1 MQERTEYL
9 FEVKDRSE
17 FNRIPS
23 LRKPDC
29 EVNFLLLA
37 SKQVNSLVKSVVD
50 KFGSETIK
58 INILANNAG
67 VAFDMNLIRII
78 PASPYY
84 RLLDNIIFN
93 GAH

>member
-1 MQERTEYL
+1 
-9 FEVKDRSE
+9 V
-17 FNRIPS
+17 
-23 LRKPDC
+23 
-29 EVNFLLLA
+29 LLA

-58 INILANNAG
+58 INILANNAR

-84 RLLDNIIFN
+84 RLLDSIIFN
-93 GAH
+93 GPY

>member
-1 MQERTEYL
+1 MKSR
-9 FEVKDRSE
+9 DRSE
-17 FNRIPS
+17 SVRIPPFE
-23 LRKPDC
+23 KPDF
-29 EVNFLLLA
+29 EVNAVLLA

-67 VAFDMNLIRII
+67 VAFDINLIRII
-78 PASPYY
+78 PAGPYY
-84 RLLDNIIFN
+84 HLLDNIIFN